1 MNSKLKANRRGSV
14 AVEAALI
21 MPFLIIVTLGA
32 IDISQYI
39 NLAQLV
45 TNASREGARIAS
57 RHSTSTVSDVESV
70 VTDYLSE
77 TCPQLTA
84 EELDNALLVTVSDAN
99 GVAITN
105 GDLTAL
111 ASGEEISVRVD
122 FDFSVIRWLQGPDY
136 SSGNVNV
143 SETYCRRE

>member
-99 GVAITN
+99 GVAIPN